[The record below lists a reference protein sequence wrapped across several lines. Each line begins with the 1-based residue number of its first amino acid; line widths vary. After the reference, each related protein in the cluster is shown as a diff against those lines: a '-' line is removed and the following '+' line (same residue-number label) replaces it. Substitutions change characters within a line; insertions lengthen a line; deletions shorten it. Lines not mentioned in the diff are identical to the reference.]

1 MIPVMPLSLL
11 STTPPYNPIHP
22 YLLSVTKLICKGS
35 PSQRLVGVW
44 LESKLMHESD
54 RASERE
60 RERERETKSA
70 LRPETE
76 KEREKDKA
84 VFACQR
90 PSDSSIGFPFG
101 GGEVALSSSYDIL
114 Q

>member
-1 MIPVMPLSLL
+1 
-11 STTPPYNPIHP
+11 
-22 YLLSVTKLICKGS
+22 
-35 PSQRLVGVW
+35 
-44 LESKLMHESD
+44 MHESD

-76 KEREKDKA
+76 KEREKERKYSNDVGQGLDGLWRKFIAAVHHWCYIRKKTNRFSDKA

-101 GGEVALSSSYDIL
+101 GGEVALSSSYDINIHAHMKL
-114 Q
+114 F